1 MFDHIFVPGWDGPSV
16 PLSAHK
22 RTLRLLAAVLLLLS
36 AVCFC
41 LRGIRGRGDLT
52 LEMEER
58 QIPLFY
64 QTDPRWGG
72 NAYGD
77 STIAVSGCGP
87 TCLSMVICGLT
98 QTQDWGPASVAAFAE
113 AQGYYIPGIG
123 TAWDLMTA
131 GAADLGL
138 MSKSLP
144 CTADVLLEA
153 SPDAPLI
160 CSMMPGDFTKG
171 GHFIVIVGVDE
182 SGRLIVN
189 DPASEVNSKKRWD
202 AGRVADQVKGVWQ
215 FALPADAAE

>member
-1 MFDHIFVPGWDGPSV
+1 MFDHLFVPGWDGPSV

-113 AQGYYIPGIG
+113 LAN
-123 TAWDLMTA
+123 A
-131 GAADLGL
+131 
-138 MSKSLP
+138 
-144 CTADVLLEA
+144 VL
-153 SPDAPLI
+153 
-160 CSMMPGDFTKG
+160 
-171 GHFIVIVGVDE
+171 
-182 SGRLIVN
+182 SGRYDSDKLLILHT
-189 DPASEVNSKKRWD
+189 KKAVFHFDKPVTWTRD
-202 AGRVADQVKGVWQ
+202 GEAGGEHQDIMLRNYEAPIE
-215 FALPADAAE
+215 FIF